1 MEEDSWNRIIYEH
14 RPFRDAR
21 GYSFENF
28 SELEL
33 KEKVDSLIGH
43 NLQRVYRDMRRVK
56 FFPAEA
62 LCELLFHTLHFFW
75 RLKYKK

>member
-1 MEEDSWNRIIYEH
+1 MEEDSCNRIINEH

-21 GYSFENF
+21 SYSFENF

-33 KEKVDSLIGH
+33 KEKVDSLFGH

-62 LCELLFHTLHFFW
+62 LCEPIFRT
-75 RLKYKK
+75 